1 MQSKIPARII
11 QTGKSRH
18 LTLAQRASTASL
30 KCLNPDFEYRFF
42 DDDDVVAFIED
53 EFPEYR
59 QIFDGFPFRIQKYD
73 FFRYLAVF
81 RFGGFYFDIDIYFA
95 SGLDQLL
102 TQSCVF
108 TFEELTLNRYLRELG
123 MDWEIGNY
131 AFGAAAGHPF
141 LEAVIQNCIR
151 GQRDPEWVKP
161 MLRGIPLPF
170 RAEFRLLN
178 TTVGGM
184 LSRTLVEN
192 PHLARDVTVL
202 FPDDV
207 CNESSWHQFGDFGV
221 HAQQGSWRSY
231 NGSIMRRL
239 RNLWE
244 SRTRRRLLRES
255 LARGKSRSLPI
266 AEDGGRLTDGR
277 RLRTSAI

>member
-1 MQSKIPARII
+1 MQNRIPTRII
-11 QTGKSRH
+11 QTGRSRN
-18 LTLAQRASTASL
+18 LTLAQRASAASL
-30 KCLNPDFEYRFF
+30 KGLNPDFEYRFF
-42 DDDDVVAFIED
+42 DDDEVVAFINT

-59 QIFDGFPFRIQKYD
+59 DVFDGFPFRIQKYD

-95 SGLDQLL
+95 TGLDQLL
-102 TQSCVF
+102 MHSCVF
-108 TFEELTLNRYLRELG
+108 TFEELTINRYLRDLG

-141 LEAVIQNCIR
+141 LAAVIQNCVT

-161 MLRGIPLPF
+161 MMRGIPLPF

-178 TTVGGM
+178 TSVGGM

-192 PHLARDVTVL
+192 PHLAKDVTVL

-207 CNESSWHQFGDFGV
+207 CDESTWHQFGDFGV
-221 HAQQGSWRSY
+221 HAQQGSWRPY
-231 NGSIMRRL
+231 QGNIERRL
-239 RNLWE
+239 RDLWE

-255 LARGKSRSLPI
+255 LALGKSRSGSFRSAQLP
-266 AEDGGRLTDGR
+266 ALV
-277 RLRTSAI
+277 

>member
-1 MQSKIPARII
+1 MTPRCFQKPIPQPSGSHRRGNRKGLSLPLTIQMQSRIPARII

-95 SGLDQLL
+95 SGLHQLL

-108 TFEELTLNRYLRELG
+108 PFEELTLNRYLRELG

-141 LEAVIQNCIR
+141 LEAVIQNCVR

-178 TTVGGM
+178 TTVG
-184 LSRTLVEN
+184 RE
-192 PHLARDVTVL
+192 
-202 FPDDV
+202 
-207 CNESSWHQFGDFGV
+207 CC
-221 HAQQGSWRSY
+221 HAPS
-231 NGSIMRRL
+231 L
-239 RNLWE
+239 R
-244 SRTRRRLLRES
+244 
-255 LARGKSRSLPI
+255 I
-266 AEDGGRLTDGR
+266 
-277 RLRTSAI
+277 RTSPTT